1 MKGIFKY
8 WLLGALVLAPY
19 SGVFGQND
27 TDAEV
32 LDTPTADEV
41 NADLDMDM
49 EDEVMGGNVTETDVD
64 VVANFTAPTM
74 APTTPTMPPST
85 AEGCYNDLDS
95 IYLLISDDDMLFQQK
110 RFVICPGSVMEV
122 GFLVPGVGID
132 QGQSPLIP
140 RSNTEFLCGE
150 DGKSENNC
158 IIKGGDFGL
167 IAVPVFFRQD
177 LSINNV
183 QIKGFTFEGQV
194 QYASF
199 VASAGDIAFI
209 DCVFRDSANFG
220 PMVFNYD
227 STLDLSRRLQEAEE
241 FDSPWDYAHDYIT
254 KYREGTLPT
263 RRLTAEEEEDEAL
276 LPGADRS
283 LQGEVFEATIKDCL
297 FSNLQQ
303 VERKLGVEFGVISI
317 KSPDHV
323 MNFED
328 CTFANN
334 EYGNQE
340 LTPIGYGILV
350 QGAEV
355 TMNGNCFIDNDFRGN
370 GVVLLEQTANPLVAE
385 NNYLSGNYAT
395 EDENLDCQ
403 FVAWFATDEDRRNSN
418 FTCVAVQTDTCGGE
432 PISAPRETSAPA
444 PEGADSSGST
454 QSLLL
459 AGLASFGLLVL
470 GTFS

>member
-1 MKGIFKY
+1 M
-8 WLLGALVLAPY
+8 LAP
-19 SGVFGQND
+19 SVFGQND
-27 TDAEV
+27 TELEAPATDDEVDAEM
-32 LDTPTADEV
+32 
-41 NADLDMDM
+41 DMDM
-49 EDEVMGGNVTETDVD
+49 EGDDMGGNETEVEPEMEEPMDD
-64 VVANFTAPTM
+64 LADDAGNMTAPTL
-74 APTTPTMPPST
+74 APTAPTMPPST
-85 AEGCYNDLDS
+85 ADGCYDNLDA
-95 IYLLISDDDMLFQQK
+95 IYILISNDDTLFQQK

-140 RSNTEFLCGE
+140 RSNTEILCGE
-150 DGKSENNC
+150 DGKSTNNC

-177 LSINNV
+177 VSINNV

-199 VASAGDIAFI
+199 IASPGDIAFI

-227 STLDLSRRLQEAEE
+227 STLILGRRLEEEDE

-254 KYREGTLPT
+254 KYKEGRLPT
-263 RRLTAEEEEDEAL
+263 RRLAAEEGEDEAL
-276 LPGADRS
+276 LPGAERG
-283 LQGEVFEATIKDCL
+283 LQDKVFEGLLKDCS
-297 FSNLQQ
+297 FTNLQQ

-334 EYGNQE
+334 DYGNQE

-350 QGAEV
+350 QGSEV
-355 TMNGNCFIDNDFRGN
+355 TMSGNCFIDNDFRGN
-370 GVVLLEQTANPLVAE
+370 GVVLLEQTASPFIAE
-385 NNYLSGNYAT
+385 NNYLVGNYAT
-395 EDENLDCQ
+395 EDEDLDCR
-403 FVAWFATDEDRRNSN
+403 FGAWFETDDDRRNSN

-432 PISAPRETSAPA
+432 PISVTADAPA
-444 PEGADSSGST
+444 EAPAGEAASTPASGGST

-459 AGLASFGLLVL
+459 AGLASFGLLMLWVP
-470 GTFS
+470 S